1 MVNFF
6 NNLYYLYVLN
16 LLLMND
22 LVFCYDF
29 IVRVS
34 MDINGIITYYF
45 ILL

>member
-16 LLLMND
+16 LLFVND

-29 IVRVS
+29 IERVS
-34 MDINGIITYYF
+34 MDINEIITYYF